1 MFKDR
6 IRRMEDLVNRL
17 AAALRQPEAPP
28 RRQLQTAQDVID
40 LLQEQ
45 VEALRAETQ
54 AGAVQKARVL
64 GYLAELSRKAIET
77 GSLAARLEA
86 LERGR
91 QPQGHQVNPNHRQ
104 PMNGGSNESSSPN
117 RAAGTSSSP
126 HGPD

>member
-17 AAALRQPEAPP
+17 TAALRQPAAPP
-28 RRQLQTAQDVID
+28 PRQLQTAQDVID

-45 VEALRAETQ
+45 VETLRAETQ
-54 AGAVQKARVL
+54 AGAVQKARTL

-91 QPQGHQVNPNHRQ
+91 QSQGHQGNHNHAQ
-104 PMNGGSNESSSPN
+104 PMNGGRNESSSPN
-117 RAAGTSSSP
+117 RAAGTSGSP
-126 HGPD
+126 HRRD